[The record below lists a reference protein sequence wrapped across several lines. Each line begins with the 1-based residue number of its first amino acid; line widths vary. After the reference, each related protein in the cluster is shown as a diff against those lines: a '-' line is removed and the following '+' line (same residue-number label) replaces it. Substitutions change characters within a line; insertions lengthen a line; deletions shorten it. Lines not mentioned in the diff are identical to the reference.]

1 MTPTVA
7 VVEDEDALREAVAE
21 YLDGRGMRV
30 LSAAN
35 AGELR
40 ALAAAE
46 AIDVAVLDIAMPG
59 ESGLSLARW
68 LKERGPRPGII
79 FATAAGRGRD
89 RIAGIELGADDYIVK
104 PYELRE
110 LYARINSVLRR
121 LPSEPARPSPR
132 GWRSAGRRGEP
143 GFRGI
148 RIGGFTLEPV
158 TGQLMREGR
167 ETARL
172 SQKEVELL
180 LVLASRPNRL
190 LTRAQLIELARA
202 HDDDVDVRSI
212 DVRIARLRAK
222 LEPASGRPTLIRT
235 VRGEGYMFV
244 PEGS

>member
-121 LPSEPARPSPR
+121 LPSEPARPSPEDAAR
-132 GWRSAGRRGEP
+132 PAGVASPDSGKYGSA
-143 GFRGI
+143 
-148 RIGGFTLEPV
+148 
-158 TGQLMREGR
+158 
-167 ETARL
+167 
-172 SQKEVELL
+172 
-180 LVLASRPNRL
+180 ASR
-190 LTRAQLIELARA
+190 
-202 HDDDVDVRSI
+202 S
-212 DVRIARLRAK
+212 
-222 LEPASGRPTLIRT
+222 S
-235 VRGEGYMFV
+235 
-244 PEGS
+244 S